1 MRNGVGTKVRALAA
15 VGVAL
20 AMVGSGAAW
29 AAYQVTEDEMV
40 KFTEE
45 AAAFAKK
52 VGKDAALKEF
62 NSKTGKFW
70 RHDGELYVFAY
81 TLEGVNLALPNNPA
95 LVGKN
100 LIDLKDPDG
109 LPLIRKL
116 IELAKSPEKK
126 GRLTWRWANPAS
138 KKVDKKHGM
147 VINMGDWFLG
157 SGYYV
162 KE

>member
-1 MRNGVGTKVRALAA
+1 MGNTTGFKLRTLAA
-15 VGVAL
+15 VCLTV
-20 AMVGSGAAW
+20 AMVGSGVAW

-45 AAAFAKK
+45 AAAFTKK
-52 VGKDAALKEF
+52 VGKEEALKEF

-81 TLEGVNLALPNNPA
+81 TMEGVNLALPNNPA

-116 IELAKSPEKK
+116 IEAAKSPKKK